1 MRKYGEDDVKNVLS
15 NVLEFALEQ
24 LLIPGQVENYVLIV
38 NLDDAGMSDIGVAVI
53 LFSRSKK

>member
-24 LLIPGQVENYVLIV
+24 LLVPGQVENYVLIV